1 MKKVMSAFGIN
12 FDSSYNQ
19 QKQANNILNKGKKNP
34 VSERVIRALDNFYMP
49 YNKRLALL
57 MNDDTFLYQRT

>member
-34 VSERVIRALDNFYMP
+34 VSERVIRALDDFYMP

>member
-1 MKKVMSAFGIN
+1 MSAFGIN